1 MYKDDF
7 VVQSTQELT
16 KEGNPMDEA
25 QFYTLLGYIR
35 SIRRLLIYIL
45 ATLFGILCFGI
56 GEFAHPAWGWLLI
69 YPIIFFFIAVVEIQ
83 IARKKQRELEDKAST
98 PPIQSTGETK
108 R

>member
-1 MYKDDF
+1 
-7 VVQSTQELT
+7 
-16 KEGNPMDEA
+16 MDEA

-56 GEFAHPAWGWLLI
+56 GEFAHPAWIWLLF
-69 YPIIFFFIAVVEIQ
+69 YPVIFVFIAIVEIQ
-83 IARKKQRELEDKAST
+83 IARKKQRELLEEEAST
-98 PPIQSTGETK
+98 HPIQSPGEAK